1 MFGYNLGEQAQKLG
15 VKIEKYPGRAVATY
29 NNIRVEAKLVNGNV
43 ETTVSGIPKVP
54 YPIKGIIKRTSDG
67 YIAQTILVGPIPL
80 GTVKYK
86 IPYSGFIELIDCC
99 IETMIKII
107 IVILILMDIYFT
119 ITPFPDPGDIFVLL
133 SGIAAIALAPV
144 IAFASCI

>member
-1 MFGYNLGEQAQKLG
+1 MFGYNFREQAQKLG
-15 VKIEKYPGRAVATY
+15 VKIERYPGRAVATY

-43 ETTVSGIPKVP
+43 ETTITGLPKIP
-54 YPIKGIIKRTSDG
+54 YTIKGIIKRTSDG
-67 YIAQTILVGPIPL
+67 YITQTILVGPVPL

-86 IPYSGFIELIDCC
+86 IPYSGFIDLIDCC
-99 IETMIKII
+99 IEAMIEV
-107 IVILILMDIYFT
+107 IVVTLVSMALYFM

-133 SGIAAIALAPV
+133 LGIAAIVLAPA